1 MATNRFPILFITS
14 SRIGD
19 AVLSSGLLYR
29 LAQEV
34 PQARFTIVASTLT
47 APLFRD
53 TPELARLITLEKKPF
68 ALHWF
73 ELWKQVQ
80 GRRWGVVVDLRG
92 SGLSTFLRARRR
104 AVRRAPPPGL
114 DPVHKVIE
122 AARVLQLED
131 DPPAPRL
138 FVSAETQAAADDV
151 LGLNDPKTSGPI
163 LAIAPA
169 ANWAGK
175 AWPAERFAIVAAQL
189 LAPDGPLPNG
199 RLLMLGAAG
208 DRATAEAVR
217 RGIARGRLIDT
228 VGRIDLLTAY
238 ACLKRVRLFIGND
251 SGLMHLAAAAGAP
264 TLGLFGPSD
273 DRLYAPWGENARA
286 LRGPRDFETFKKI
299 DPELNQAV
307 CHMFDLPVPWVAKA
321 ARALL
326 DDTQPAF
333 TPAGAAQSEP
343 TPDPQAVLSAAASAD
358 SEPALS
364 EPSFLF
370 PAASKPARKGRGKVA
385 RIEPALGPEIEAGP
399 AQSGGLN
406 GRPEGE
412 TVSET
417 VGETRGETAGDV

>member
-19 AVLSSGLLYR
+19 AVLSSGLLHR
-29 LAQEV
+29 LAEEV
-34 PQARFTIVASTLT
+34 PNARFTIVASALT

-53 TPELARLITLEKKPF
+53 TPELARLITFEKKPF

-73 ELWKQVQ
+73 NLWKQVQ
-80 GRRWGVVVDLRG
+80 GRRWGVVVDMRG
-92 SGLSTFLRARRR
+92 SGLATFLRARRR

-122 AARVLQLED
+122 AARVLQVD
-131 DPPAPRL
+131 DEPPTPRL
-138 FVSAETQAAADDV
+138 FVSDETQAAADEI
-151 LGLNDPKTSGPI
+151 LGLNDPKASGPI
-163 LAIAPA
+163 LAIAPG

-175 AWPAERFAIVAAQL
+175 AWPAERFAVVAAQF

-199 RLLMLGAAG
+199 RLLMLGAAA
-208 DRATAEAVR
+208 DRPTAEAVR

-273 DRLYAPWGENARA
+273 DRLYRPWGDYARA
-286 LRGPRDFETFKKI
+286 LRGPRDFEAFKKL

-307 CHMFDLPVPWVAKA
+307 CHMFDLPVPWVTKA
-321 ARALL
+321 ARTLL
-326 DDTQPAF
+326 EDTQSLFAPVDRPE
-333 TPAGAAQSEP
+333 TPAVVAEPPEAPEDQASSEP
-343 TPDPQAVLSAAASAD
+343 NFELAAAPKTMRKSRAKPKPD
-358 SEPALS
+358 QIKPMSPPEPGATHANRA
-364 EPSFLF
+364 E
-370 PAASKPARKGRGKVA
+370 ARPR
-385 RIEPALGPEIEAGP
+385 
-399 AQSGGLN
+399 QSGDAPSGAN
-406 GRPEGE
+406 D
-412 TVSET
+412 
-417 VGETRGETAGDV
+417 DV

>member
-1 MATNRFPILFITS
+1 
-14 SRIGD
+14 
-19 AVLSSGLLYR
+19 
-29 LAQEV
+29 
-34 PQARFTIVASTLT
+34 
-47 APLFRD
+47 
-53 TPELARLITLEKKPF
+53 
-68 ALHWF
+68 
-73 ELWKQVQ
+73 
-80 GRRWGVVVDLRG
+80 VVDLRG
-92 SGLSTFLRARRR
+92 SGLATFLRARRR

-131 DPPAPRL
+131 EPPAPKL
-138 FVSAETQAAADDV
+138 FVSAETQAVADDI
-151 LGLNDPKTSGPI
+151 LGLNDPKLSGPI

-175 AWPAERFAIVAAQL
+175 AWPAERFAVVAAQL

-286 LRGPRDFETFKKI
+286 LRGPRDFETFKTI
-299 DPELNQAV
+299 DPNLNQAV

-321 ARALL
+321 AR
-326 DDTQPAF
+326 
-333 TPAGAAQSEP
+333 S
-343 TPDPQAVLSAAASAD
+343 VLEETAPLFSAAGQPQSAEGPD
-358 SEPALS
+358 VDPALSRPADVPVADQALS
-364 EPSFLF
+364 EPSALF
-370 PAASKPARKGRGKVA
+370 PAVAKTSRKGRA
-385 RIEPALGPEIEAGP
+385 RAIRAQPAAEAAPPEPHAT
-399 AQSGGLN
+399 
-406 GRPEGE
+406 R
-412 TVSET
+412 
-417 VGETRGETAGDV
+417 VGEETTDEIRGGTAGDV

>member
-1 MATNRFPILFITS
+1 LQ
-14 SRIGD
+14 
-19 AVLSSGLLYR
+19 R
-29 LAQEV
+29 LAHEV
-34 PQARFTIVASTLT
+34 PNARFTVVASALT

-53 TPELARLITLEKKPF
+53 TPDLARLIVLEKKPL

-73 ELWKQVQ
+73 DLWKQVQ
-80 GRRWGVVVDLRG
+80 GRRWGVVVDMRG

-131 DPPAPRL
+131 EPPPPGL
-138 FVSAETQAAADDV
+138 FVSPETQAAADEI
-151 LGLNDPKTSGPI
+151 LGLNDPKTQGPI

-175 AWPAERFAIVAAQL
+175 AWPAERFAVVAAQF
-189 LAPDGPLPNG
+189 LAPDGPMPNG
-199 RLLMLGAAG
+199 RLLMLGATG
-208 DRATAEAVR
+208 DRPTAEAVR

-273 DRLYAPWGENARA
+273 DRLYAPWGEHARA
-286 LRGPRDFETFKKI
+286 LRGPREFETFKKL

-307 CHMFDLPVPWVAKA
+307 CHMFDLPVPWVTKA

-326 DDTQPAF
+326 EDTEPLF
-333 TPAGAAQSEP
+333 TSEGLPEAP
-343 TPDPQAVLSAAASAD
+343 TPVVPPPAPPDILPAA
-358 SEPALS
+358 P

-370 PAASKPARKGRGKVA
+370 QAPPTPARKTRAKPKPAKV
-385 RIEPALGPEIEAGP
+385 EPETLAEA
-399 AQSGGLN
+399 A
-406 GRPEGE
+406 
-412 TVSET
+412 SES
-417 VGETRGETAGDV
+417 ADDV